1 MSTAELPALTAGEVA
16 AAVGGRLGAGQATDL
31 IRGMSIDSRALSPGQ
46 LFFAIRG
53 QRFDGHAFV
62 AAALQQGACGVVV
75 SETAAVPAP
84 EAGRPVAIR
93 IVVDDTTRALQRL
106 AHHIRR
112 ASGAQ
117 VVAITGSIGKTT
129 TKELAAE
136 VLAARYRV
144 FRNPG
149 NLNNHIGLPL
159 SLLELRAR
167 PQIAVVELGMSRAGE
182 ISTLMVI
189 AEPEVRVWTNVAE
202 AHAEFFDS
210 IEAIADAKA
219 EIMNGA
225 TAESVL
231 VANADDPRVMARAR
245 TFPGRVTTFGIEMAA
260 EVTATDVHNLGLD
273 GSEAVVQTPAGTAT
287 LRSPLLGRGHLANV
301 LASTAVALHFQIPLD
316 TIVRR
321 VAEFT
326 PPRRRGEVLRLRGG
340 VTVIDDSYNSSP
352 AALRCAL
359 EAIREASPSGRR
371 VAILGEMLELGP
383 RSEVL
388 HEECGRVAAAVGL
401 DRLVTVGGRPA
412 KALAA
417 AAAAA
422 GMTRASVRHVATSP
436 AAADAAV
443 ELVRS
448 GDLVLVK
455 GSRRLRTDVVVERLK
470 SEFT

>member
-16 AAVGGRLGAGQATDL
+16 AAVGGRLGAGQATDP

-62 AAALQQGACGVVV
+62 AAALKQGACGVVV

-84 EAGRPVAIR
+84 EASRPVAIR

-106 AHHIRR
+106 AQHIRR

-167 PQIAVVELGMSRAGE
+167 PEIAVVELGMSRAGE

-245 TFPGRVTTFGIEMAA
+245 AFPGRVTTFGIETAA
-260 EVTATDVHNLGLD
+260 EVAATDVRDLGLD
-273 GSEAVVQTPAGTAT
+273 GSEAVVRTPAGTAT

-321 VAEFT
+321 VAAFG
-326 PPRRRGEVLRLRGG
+326 PPRRRGEVLRLQGG
-340 VTVIDDSYNSSP
+340 VTLIDDSYNSSP

-359 EAIREASPSGRR
+359 EAIREVTPRGRR

-383 RSEVL
+383 RSEVF

-401 DRLVTVGGRPA
+401 DCLVTVGGRPA

-417 AAAAA
+417 AAVGA

-455 GSRRLRTDVVVERLK
+455 GSRGLQTDIVVERLK
-470 SEFT
+470 SRFS